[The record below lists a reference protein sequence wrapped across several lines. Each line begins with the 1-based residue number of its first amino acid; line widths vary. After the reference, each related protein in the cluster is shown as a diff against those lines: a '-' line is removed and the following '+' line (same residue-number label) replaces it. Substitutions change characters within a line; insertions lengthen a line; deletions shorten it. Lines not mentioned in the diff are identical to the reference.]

1 MTASVALLRAYEE
14 LTNELNDGIGRYEQ
28 TGRFTNV
35 TIIRRCVE
43 RFVDAFSGVPAASEE
58 LRRRAEYVETACRK
72 DSKYDKLKADALK
85 SCRLRPKKQTEAGLV
100 LAKLRAFEDYSENC
114 ENRNE
119 KDAALHRYLW
129 RCAAQARTLF
139 ESALERVVEHEGL
152 DIKPDLV

>member
-1 MTASVALLRAYEE
+1 MQL
-14 LTNELNDGIGRYEQ
+14 
-28 TGRFTNV
+28 
-35 TIIRRCVE
+35 VE
-43 RFVDAFSGVPAASEE
+43 RAPTIACECPQHIAE
-58 LRRRAEYVETACRK
+58 L
-72 DSKYDKLKADALK
+72 
-85 SCRLRPKKQTEAGLV
+85 